1 MAADCNYYV
10 ILGYDLTEYK
20 DTIQDCWRNFDDDYS
35 EEFFEKWVSG
45 SDERSQLFQD
55 CHRNIYAF
63 FGDIL
68 SKNCIFETMF
78 ETMETKKIPTGM
90 LITLESALRENF
102 IEFLKDL
109 NVPIGELYY
118 ELISLPE
125 QIIIFE
131 EQL

>member
-10 ILGYDLTEYK
+10 IFGYDLTEYK
-20 DTIQDCWRNFDDDYS
+20 DTIQNYWRNLDDDYS

-45 SDERSQLFQD
+45 SDEKSQLFQD
-55 CHRNIYAF
+55 CHRNIYAY

-68 SKNCIFETMF
+68 SKNCIFEI
-78 ETMETKKIPTGM
+78 MEIKKIPTGR

-102 IEFLKDL
+102 IEFLKNM
-109 NVPIGELYY
+109 NVPVGELYY